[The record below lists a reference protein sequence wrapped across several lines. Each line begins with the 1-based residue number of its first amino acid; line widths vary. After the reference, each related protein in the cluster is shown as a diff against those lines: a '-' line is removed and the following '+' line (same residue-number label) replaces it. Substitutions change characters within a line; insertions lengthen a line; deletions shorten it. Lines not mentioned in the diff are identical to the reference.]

1 MNFRKFATKYIPLIL
16 IAILIITL
24 AVISLVNTLSSPD
37 FEGNR
42 AKTIVIAI
50 IKTLPTLI
58 TLVVQV
64 LLVSAN
70 RNAFLLGGCNAALY
84 GISYILQGLH
94 FSAIS
99 ALLISSPIQI
109 ISFFTWKKNSSGKEV
124 KFKRMSPP
132 VLALTLGLILAGW
145 AGCYFGLSRFFEGS
159 YPALDTLTFSIGT
172 VVTFIVAMRY
182 IESQYMNT
190 VSCLI
195 VLVMYIMMSIKDPSN
210 MSYIVISL
218 YNLVKIIQ
226 AAVSWTGQY
235 IAQTKNEKNNESS
248 LN

>member
-1 MNFRKFATKYIPLIL
+1 MNFRKFAIKYIPLLL
-16 IAILIITL
+16 IAVLIVSL
-24 AVISLVNTLSSPD
+24 AVLSLVNTLNAPD
-37 FEGNR
+37 FDGNR
-42 AKTIVIAI
+42 TQTIIIAV
-50 IKTLPTLI
+50 IKTLPTLV
-58 TLVVQV
+58 TLIVQV

-84 GISYILQGLH
+84 GVSYLLQGLN

-124 KFKRMSPP
+124 RFKRMSPL
-132 VLALTLGLILAGW
+132 VLALTVGLILAGW
-145 AGCYFGLSRFFEGS
+145 AGCYFGLSRFFDGS
-159 YPALDTLTFSIGT
+159 YPALDALTFSIGT

-195 VLVMYIMMSIKDPSN
+195 ALVMYIMMSIKDPTN

-218 YNLVKIIQ
+218 YNLVKVLQ
-226 AAVSWTGQY
+226 AAISWTKQY
-235 IAQTKNEKNNESS
+235 ISQKNAG
-248 LN
+248 